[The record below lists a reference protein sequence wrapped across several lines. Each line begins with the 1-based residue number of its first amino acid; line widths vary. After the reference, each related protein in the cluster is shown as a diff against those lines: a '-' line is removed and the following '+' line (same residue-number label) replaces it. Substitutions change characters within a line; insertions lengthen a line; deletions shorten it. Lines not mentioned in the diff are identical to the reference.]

1 MGAVLGMII
10 NMRQTPQNSSQK
22 TKLIIRKRCSGI
34 KRNQVMKTETTV
46 RNVLGRLT
54 KKLTLYEGEKLAVN
68 DNHRKCSHQ
77 DRTIFKFLYNYTSPF
92 SLVFNLSDEL
102 MLMFL

>member
-1 MGAVLGMII
+1 
-10 NMRQTPQNSSQK
+10 
-22 TKLIIRKRCSGI
+22 
-34 KRNQVMKTETTV
+34 MKTQTTV

-54 KKLTLYEGEKLAVN
+54 KNLLYYEGEKLAAN
-68 DNHRKCSHQ
+68 YNQRKCSHQ

-92 SLVFNLSDEL
+92 SLVFNFSDEL